1 MGYLAG
7 ADICRT
13 LDSTR
18 GEIGDDW
25 LKKNFLDRIPSNVT
39 LLILLDCC
47 HASGIIRLPY
57 VYNEISKTF
66 DGKTR
71 TGITKEHLVSTH
83 PDVGKILFIGACK
96 ANETALNLKYDS
108 ASVNDS
114 GAFTDYF
121 LCDLKDLAD
130 SNKTEKDE
138 SVAGILERIN
148 VRNTEKHDNR
158 VKDYK
163 IKVEEYNAASKK
175 WEEKQHN
182 KGSPPAPTANW
193 SI

>member
-57 VYNEISKTF
+57 VYNEISKKF
-66 DGKTR
+66 DDKTR
-71 TGITKEHLVSTH
+71 LNITKQHLVSKH
-83 PDVGKILFIGACK
+83 ESDVGKILFIGACK
-96 ANETALNLKYDS
+96 ANQTALNLKYES

-114 GAFTDYF
+114 GAFTDYL
-121 LCDLKDLAD
+121 LCDLKDLVD
-130 SNKTEKDE
+130 SNKTDKDE
-138 SVAGILERIN
+138 SLAGILQRIN
-148 VRNTEKHDNR
+148 VRNK
-158 VKDYK
+158 
-163 IKVEEYNAASKK
+163 
-175 WEEKQHN
+175 
-182 KGSPPAPTANW
+182 
-193 SI
+193 